1 MKLLLLILLF
11 IILYPIIK
19 GWMAMNRVRR
29 TVRDAFDAA
38 RQVDEPVE
46 DGRKKVFGTDDG
58 VYADFEDMAG
68 KPSAETSDYEKTST
82 SGVEQQVVDADFE
95 EIP

>member
-46 DGRKKVFGTDDG
+46 DGRKKVVGTD
-58 VYADFEDMAG
+58 G

-82 SGVEQQVVDADFE
+82 SGIEQQVVDADFE

>member
-19 GWMAMNRVRR
+19 GWMAM
-29 TVRDAFDAA
+29 
-38 RQVDEPVE
+38 
-46 DGRKKVFGTDDG
+46 K
-58 VYADFEDMAG
+58 
-68 KPSAETSDYEKTST
+68 
-82 SGVEQQVVDADFE
+82 QVVDADFE

>member
-19 GWMAMNRVRR
+19 GWMTMNRMRR

-46 DGRKKVFGTDDG
+46 DGRKKVFGNDDG
-58 VYADFEDMAG
+58 IYADYEEVAG
-68 KPSAETSDYEKTST
+68 KPAPETPNYEKTST
-82 SGVEQQVVDADFE
+82 SDAEQQVVDADFE
-95 EIP
+95 

>member
-19 GWMAMNRVRR
+19 GWMAMNRVR
-29 TVRDAFDAA
+29 

-82 SGVEQQVVDADFE
+82 SGIEQQVVDADFE